1 MEPKLNS
8 SINELQLIIYEAIC
22 QIENGE
28 TDISKIYNTLIK
40 VEDLKDK
47 QVELDVA
54 NEYLGQ
60 E

>member
-1 MEPKLNS
+1 MELKLNS

-54 NEYLGQ
+54 NEYLG
-60 E
+60 

>member
-1 MEPKLNS
+1 MEQKLNS

-28 TDISKIYNTLIK
+28 TDIRKIYNNLIK

-54 NEYLGQ
+54 NEYLG
-60 E
+60 

>member
-1 MEPKLNS
+1 MEQKLNS

-47 QVELDVA
+47 QVEFDVA
-54 NEYLGQ
+54 NEYLG
-60 E
+60 

>member
-54 NEYLGQ
+54 NEYLG
-60 E
+60 